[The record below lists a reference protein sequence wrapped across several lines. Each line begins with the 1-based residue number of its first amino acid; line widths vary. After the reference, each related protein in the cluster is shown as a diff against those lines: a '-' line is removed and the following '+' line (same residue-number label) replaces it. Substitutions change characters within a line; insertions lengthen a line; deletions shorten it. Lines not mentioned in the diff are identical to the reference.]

1 MAYDM
6 RYPFVI
12 PTLVYYYNSSVEERW
27 VNRAATG
34 VYLLSNWSKVLLR
47 VVAESQRD
55 SYNNCS
61 DDKDIA
67 SCE

>member
-12 PTLVYYYNSSVEERW
+12 PTLVYYYDGAVEDRW

-47 VVAESQRD
+47 VVAKSQRD
-55 SYNNCS
+55 SYKNCS